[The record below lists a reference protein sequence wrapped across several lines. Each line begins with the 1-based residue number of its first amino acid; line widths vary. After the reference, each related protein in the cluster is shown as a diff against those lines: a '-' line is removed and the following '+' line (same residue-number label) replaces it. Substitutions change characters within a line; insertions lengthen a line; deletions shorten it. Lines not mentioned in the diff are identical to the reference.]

1 MGARRVGRLAAIVT
15 TLAVAAGSAAAC
27 ASSGTAGGGSG
38 GGGGSTAF
46 KTALQNI
53 HTTAQTS
60 GYIEFGDTAQLTKL
74 NGGTS
79 LASSGP
85 FTRILGIGSDNLVS
99 YESVLPPLTGFAA
112 LSAASAI
119 DVGSPPDAVGV
130 LYGSY
135 DPAAIGAKLR
145 AWGYHSQ
152 DRGDGVTAW
161 IVEDDHKMDPSKLDP
176 TTGIGPGMPGG
187 WLNVI
192 WVSKSRI
199 AYAGA
204 TSDLAAALPAQSKPL
219 SDDPVVGAL
228 ADCLGPAVVAIVLTD
243 PKQIN
248 AKGVSAVAFGVTAT
262 SASDVREEICAS
274 ATDAAGA
281 QAIATGFTKAV
292 TGGQDFVTNQ
302 PWAKLLADPQTKV
315 IGGPQNV
322 AQLSAAPA
330 AGGQGNAGLVVNL
343 VEQNDFA
350 GLLGLPQPAVI
361 GRTDSEPTD
370 TGSSSSS

>member
-1 MGARRVGRLAAIVT
+1 MGRLAAIVT

-27 ASSGTAGGGSG
+27 ASSGSAGGGSG
-38 GGGGSTAF
+38 GGGSSTAF
-46 KTALQNI
+46 KAALKNI
-53 HTTAQTS
+53 HTSAQTS
-60 GYIEFGDTAQLTKL
+60 GYIEFGDTAQLAKL

-79 LASSGP
+79 PDSDGP
-85 FTRILGIGSDNLVS
+85 FARLLGIGSDQLAP

-119 DVGSPPDAVGV
+119 DVGSPPNAVGV
-130 LYGSY
+130 LYGSF
-135 DPAAIGAKLR
+135 DPAAIGAKLS

-161 IVEDDHKMDPSKLDP
+161 IVQDDHKIDMSKLDP
-176 TTGIGPGMPGG
+176 TTGVGPGMTG

-199 AYAGA
+199 AYGGA
-204 TSDLAAALPAQSKPL
+204 TSDLADALPAQSKPL
-219 SDDPVVGAL
+219 SDDAAVGAL
-228 ADCLGPAVVAIVLTD
+228 ADCLGPAVVAIVLND

-248 AKGVSAVAFGVTAT
+248 AKGISAIAFGVTAT
-262 SASDVREEICAS
+262 SASDVREVICAS

-292 TGGQDFVTNQ
+292 TSGQDFVTNQ

-322 AQLSAAPA
+322 AQLSAKPA
-330 AGGQGNAGLVVNL
+330 AGGQGDAGLVVNL
-343 VEQNDFA
+343 VQQNDFA
-350 GLLGLPQPAVI
+350 GLLGLPQPVI
-361 GRTDSEPTD
+361 NARTDSGPTD
-370 TGSSSSS
+370 ADSSSSS